1 MPRKQFQTLTE
12 QMYYI
17 LLSLLQE
24 RCGVDIMNSV
34 QEISKGRIKVGPGT
48 LYTLLSKFEKE
59 KIIIETSVEGRKKS
73 YIITDYGKEIL
84 NEEYKRLNTLVRDGE
99 LFIQG
104 ESYEN

>member
-34 QEISKGRIKVGPGT
+34 QEISNGHIKLGPGT

-59 KIIIETSVEGRKKS
+59 KIIIETSIEGRKRS
-73 YIITDYGKEIL
+73 YIISDYGKEVL
-84 NEEYKRLNTLVRDGE
+84 HAEYKRLNTLVKDGE

-104 ESYEN
+104 ENYDK